1 MLKVSDKVLVVIPAL
16 DEECSIGEVLAGIR
30 AHCPHDVLVVDDAS
44 TDATADIARAAGARV
59 LSLAYRLGA
68 WGAIQTGIRYALRR
82 GYAAVITMDADGQ
95 HRPKALNAVLRPLRE
110 GEANVVVGGCTDR
123 GSRLRHVAWKFFK
136 LLSDI
141 SIDDLTS
148 GFRAYDL
155 RAMHCLVE
163 NGLLLDYQDVGV
175 LLMLRQAGLKKV
187 EVPVDMESRRH
198 GISRI
203 FNSWYLVFRYMVNT
217 SLLCVARKTRRRGQA
232 ESADIRLPSDI

>member
-1 MLKVSDKVLVVIPAL
+1 MLTSSNKVLVVMPAL
-16 DEECSIGEVLAGIR
+16 NEACSIAEVLAGVR
-30 AHCPHDVLVVDDAS
+30 AHCAYDILVVDDS
-44 TDATADIARAAGARV
+44 SVDATAEIARAGGARV
-59 LSLAYRLGA
+59 LSLAYGLGA
-68 WGAIQTGIRYALRR
+68 WGAIQTGIRYALRK
-82 GYAAVITMDADGQ
+82 GYVAVVTMDADGQ
-95 HRPKALNAVLRPLRE
+95 HRPEALPEVVRPLLE
-110 GEANVVVGGCTDR
+110 GDANVVVGGCIER
-123 GSRLRHVAWKFFK
+123 GSRLRHLAWKFFK

-163 NGLLLDYQDVGV
+163 NGLLLDYQDIGV

-187 EVPVDMESRRH
+187 EVPVAMESRRH

-217 SLLCVARKTRRRGQA
+217 SLLCVARKTRRGHGVRSNDLRA
-232 ESADIRLPSDI
+232 PSDI